1 MVQLSHPYL
10 TIWKTIP
17 LTMWT
22 FVVKVTSLCFNNL
35 SGFVIV
41 FLPRSK
47 YFLISWLQS
56 LSAVILEP
64 KKIKSVTASNFS
76 PSICNEVMELDPMIL
91 IFWMLSF
98 KQVFSKLFSFTL
110 TNRLFSSSSL
120 SAIRVVSCA
129 YMRLLIFL
137 PAILIPPCD
146 LSSLA
151 FCMMYSVYKLN
162 K

>member
-1 MVQLSHPYL
+1 MVRLSHPYL

-35 SGFVIV
+35 SRFVIV

-98 KQVFSKLFSFTL
+98 KQVFSKL
-110 TNRLFSSSSL
+110 SL
-120 SAIRVVSCA
+120 WPSPIDSLVP
-129 YMRLLIFL
+129 LHFL
-137 PAILIPPCD
+137 PLDWYHVHTWGCWYFYQQLIPPCD

-151 FCMMYSVYKLN
+151 FCMMYSVFKLN